1 MTAMRKILFPSIAV
15 ALLATSFGAY
25 AATTPDT
32 GVIKAIDAKAM
43 TLTLTLAD
51 GIVYKLPEYFKVAD
65 LKVGEKVT
73 VSWKLNGIQHEAE
86 TVVAAK

>member
-1 MTAMRKILFPSIAV
+1 MRKILLPAV
-15 ALLATSFGAY
+15 AVAMMATAFGAY
-25 AATTPDT
+25 AAASPDT

-43 TLTLTLAD
+43 TLTLED
-51 GIVYKLPEYFKVAD
+51 GMIFKLPASVKVAD

-73 VSWKLNGIQHEAE
+73 VTYKVNGTANDAE

>member
-1 MTAMRKILFPSIAV
+1 MRKILFPSIAV

-43 TLTLTLAD
+43 TLTLAD